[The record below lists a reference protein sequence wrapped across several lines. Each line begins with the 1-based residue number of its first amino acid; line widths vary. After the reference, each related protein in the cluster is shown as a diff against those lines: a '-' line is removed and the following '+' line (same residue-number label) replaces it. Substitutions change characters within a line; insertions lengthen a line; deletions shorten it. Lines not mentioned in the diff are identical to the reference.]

1 MQLEDLMNKRTILV
15 GSLAFSLL
23 FSKAQTKKPETF
35 RVNET
40 EVELLYNHYIQNGN
54 NSAVTGGEGTERLI
68 VYGPTFNYKK
78 KFGKNSLDFQLGVD
92 VISSASTDN
101 IDNIVSSASRL
112 DARSYSNVNYTRYFE
127 KSKMSISVGLSGSIE
142 SDYFSIGKFLGISK
156 TSKNDMRTYTAQLQ
170 IFNDDLRWGRLQG
183 GFLQQPIEL
192 IYPVELRFQEWYDEF
207 RRNSYNLNLGFTQVV
222 DQKNSLGVFAI
233 LSYQT
238 GLLATPFHRI
248 IFSDGS
254 RAVEQFP
261 DERFKTALSLKW
273 NSFVTNDIVLKNTVG
288 GYRDNF
294 GILGL
299 TLQNETAIKLNPNW
313 TLLPS
318 FRFYTQR
325 GSKYFAPLGEHD
337 PNETF
342 YTSDYDLS
350 SIRSTRFG
358 IGWRHWPATR
368 MNKGLHLFSVQY
380 FYYSRSNGLR
390 AHTVSTSFNF
400 KTKSVRNRKGRRK
413 S

>member
-1 MQLEDLMNKRTILV
+1 MKKRTLLV

-23 FSKAQTKKPETF
+23 FSTAQTKKSEPF
-35 RVNET
+35 KVNET
-40 EVELLYNHYIQNGN
+40 EVELLYDHYIQDGD

-78 KFGKNSLDFQLGVD
+78 KFGKNGLDFQLGVD

-101 IDNIVSSASRL
+101 IDRIMSSASRL
-112 DARSYSNVNYTRYFE
+112 DTRTYSNMHYTRYFE

-142 SDYFSIGKFLGISK
+142 SDYFSIGKFLGFAK

-170 IFNDDLRWGRLQG
+170 IFNDDLRWGRLDD
-183 GFLQQPIEL
+183 GFLQSPQFL
-192 IYPVELRFQEWYDEF
+192 IYPVELRFQEWYDEY
-207 RRNSYNLNLGFTQVV
+207 RRDSYNLNLGFTQVA
-222 DQKNSLGVFAI
+222 NRRNTIGLFSA
-233 LSYQT
+233 LSYQK

-248 IFSDGS
+248 FFSDDS

-261 DERFKTALSLKW
+261 NERNKAALSLKW
-273 NSFVTNDIVLKNTVG
+273 NSFASNDIIFKNTIG
-288 GYRDNF
+288 GYIDNF

-299 TLQNETAIKLNPNW
+299 TLDNETAIKLSPKW

-318 FRFYTQR
+318 LRYYVQR

-337 PNETF
+337 PDETY

-350 SIRSTRFG
+350 SIRSFRFG
-358 IGWRHWPATR
+358 MGWRHWPTNR
-368 MNKGLHLFSVQY
+368 KNKGLHLFSVQY

-390 AHTVSTSFNF
+390 AHTLSTSFNF
-400 KTKSVRNRKGRRK
+400 KTKRARKNRSSRK